1 MTNDDGILGRGLAFP
16 PRVGADGRLAW
27 SAGEQNIRECVQ
39 VVIATDPGE
48 RLRLPEFGCALSD
61 LLFAPNTTATRHEI
75 AERIR
80 RAVADWEPRIA
91 VRSVEVVP
99 DPDDPESAVAT
110 LAYQLIATQAVAHV
124 SVAIAVKGG

>member
-1 MTNDDGILGRGLAFP
+1 MTNDDAVLGRGLSFP

-27 SAGEQNIRECVQ
+27 SAGEENIRECVQ

-61 LLFAPNTTATRHEI
+61 LLFAPNTTGTRHEI
-75 AERIR
+75 AERVR
-80 RAVADWEPRIA
+80 RGVADWEPRIA

-99 DPDDPESAVAT
+99 DPADPETALVT
-110 LAYQLIATQAVAHV
+110 LGYQLIATQAVAHL
-124 SVAIAVKGG
+124 SVAVAVKG